1 VPAARLLRVTEKV
14 IAVELRDLPHSITV
28 DEDAATDVAFTVKNS
43 GNMEAIFEVS
53 ARDSLDRELLKES
66 GQLAPAGTRSLKLS
80 VLGTYR
86 TRPDG
91 EVDAK
96 ATLTAITIRLR
107 YRDQAG
113 EWRDSLDGISNVP
126 VKVHPKKTKLV
137 TDALSGFDDV

>member
-1 VPAARLLRVTEKV
+1 L
-14 IAVELRDLPHSITV
+14 
-28 DEDAATDVAFTVKNS
+28 
-43 GNMEAIFEVS
+43 
-53 ARDSLDRELLKES
+53 
-66 GQLAPAGTRSLKLS
+66 QLNA
-80 VLGTYR
+80 LGTYG

-107 YRDQAG
+107 YRNQTG
-113 EWRDSLDGISNVP
+113 QWRDALDGFSNIS